1 MALTQIKTSGIQDDA
16 VTTAKIADGAV
27 LANHVA
33 LAAVNESKLH
43 ISNSPVDG
51 YFLSAQ
57 SGNAGGLTWAQ
68 VSTDLVS
75 DTTPQL
81 GGDLDS
87 NGNDILLGDDCEIKL
102 GTGGDLKLEHQSSS
116 NHSYITEVGGG
127 NLYIQASNL
136 ILRDAGTLEHFL
148 DGTQN
153 GAVNLYYDGTKKFET
168 SSGGAVVSNGTGDAQ
183 LNIRGG
189 SSDGRATIQFITDDN
204 AAGSD
209 NFRLR
214 HDANNDFYLQN
225 YENSSSW
232 ETNFKAIGGG
242 AVELYHNNSKKFET
256 DSSGTTTSG
265 RAYITGTILQGT
277 TDSGEANGDEATFAN
292 TGGNAGITIR
302 SAVDNE
308 CKIYFS
314 EGTSGGSQ
322 YRGAINYN
330 HNTNYMAFSANEY
343 EKMRL
348 LSGGGM
354 TFNGDT
360 ASANALDDYEIGSWT
375 PSIANGTFTQ
385 YNQAWYIKIGKL
397 VTCYF
402 YIYNFS
408 DTSSNT
414 AFVIGGL
421 PYAYNNSPKHESFF
435 SIEHGGGDGNFNT
448 NFVGLQGRIGQ
459 KSTTEVEVRQHR
471 YNSSSQGVEH
481 QHIGSAHLHTTF
493 SYEAA

>member
-1 MALTQIKTSGIQDDA
+1 MALTQIKPAG
-16 VTTAKIADGAV
+16 
-27 LANHVA
+27 L
-33 LAAVNESKLH
+33 SK
-43 ISNSPVDG
+43 PVD
-51 YFLSAQ
+51 LAD
-57 SGNAGGLTWAQ
+57 NEK
-68 VSTDLVS
+68 
-75 DTTPQL
+75 
-81 GGDLDS
+81 
-87 NGNDILLGDDCEIKL
+87 IRL
-102 GTGGDLKLEHQSSS
+102 GTGNDLEIYH
-116 NHSYITEVGGG
+116 NGTNSYLTNATGGL
-127 NLYIQASNL
+127 NI
-136 ILRDAGTLEHFL
+136 AGTDVGFTNVGSTEWTVLARSNAE
-148 DGTQN
+148 
-153 GAVNLYYDGTKKFET
+153 VELYYDGSKKFETASHGVEVTGKLTFAGDGHTQGIELGADADIVFYHDNSDGYLDNNVGDLYLRNDGNSTSEKVRIQAKGGEQSIICSPNGAVELYYDNVKKFET

-189 SSDGRATIQFITDDN
+189 SSDGRSTIQFITDDN

-225 YENSSSW
+225 YENGSSW
-232 ETNFKAIGGG
+232 ETNIKAVGGG
-242 AVELYHNNSKKFET
+242 AIELYHNNSKKFET

-375 PSIANGTFTQ
+375 PSIANGTHTQ
-385 YNQAWYIKIGKL
+385 YNQAWYIKVGK
-397 VTCYF
+397 
-402 YIYNFS
+402 
-408 DTSSNT
+408 
-414 AFVIGGL
+414 
-421 PYAYNNSPKHESFF
+421 
-435 SIEHGGGDGNFNT
+435 
-448 NFVGLQGRIGQ
+448 
-459 KSTTEVEVRQHR
+459 
-471 YNSSSQGVEH
+471 
-481 QHIGSAHLHTTF
+481 
-493 SYEAA
+493 